1 MFQFQANW
9 KTSAAGVCALL
20 VSLGSVGSS
29 LLSGDV
35 SQLGLQLPAIAAALG
50 LIFAQDAHPTK

>member
-1 MFQFQANW
+1 MSKTNW

-50 LIFAQDAHPTK
+50 LIFAQDAHK